1 MTIDTTREARYGVT
15 RKKHITV
22 TLEGHDRI
30 EAWAEGQGLSFSAA
44 IEALA
49 LLGMDTDAATAFSIL
64 ATGLLERIIGQQ
76 FNRFAK
82 LLSQAA
88 IASEA
93 TSWKADALL
102 LNLIRR
108 EALAD
113 PEHFVRNMAVST
125 DPEDL
130 LAARIRQMRDEMKRM
145 AHEAAVSH
153 LQKRIDEVEML
164 MRLKDEEAA
173 DE

>member
-1 MTIDTTREARYGVT
+1 
-15 RKKHITV
+15 
-22 TLEGHDRI
+22 
-30 EAWAEGQGLSFSAA
+30 
-44 IEALA
+44 
-49 LLGMDTDAATAFSIL
+49 
-64 ATGLLERIIGQQ
+64 
-76 FNRFAK
+76 
-82 LLSQAA
+82 
-88 IASEA
+88 
-93 TSWKADALL
+93 
-102 LNLIRR
+102 
-108 EALAD
+108 
-113 PEHFVRNMAVST
+113 MAVST